1 MGAVAERRV
10 SYAEFLALEARSE
23 QRHEFAAGIVF
34 AMAGGTI
41 EHGRIIA
48 RLVGLLGGA
57 LAGKPCVAL
66 ASDVRVRIRAADR
79 ASYPDVLVV
88 CGTIER
94 DDGDEQAVVNPT
106 VIIEVTSDS
115 TESLDRHEKLADYR
129 RLPSLREYVLV
140 SQRERRVEVYRRVA
154 PRRWSLDEQGTGES
168 VTLTSVDAVMAVD
181 DVYTD
186 ALGSIVG

>member
-1 MGAVAERRV
+1 MGAPAERRV
-10 SYAEFLALEARSE
+10 GYDEFLALEARSE
-23 QRHEFAAGIVF
+23 GRHEFVAGVVV

-41 EHGRIIA
+41 EHGRLIA
-48 RLVGLLGGA
+48 RLVGLLGKSLDGR
-57 LAGKPCVAL
+57 PCVAL
-66 ASDVRVRIRAADR
+66 SSDVRVRIRAADR

-88 CGTIER
+88 CGEIER
-94 DDGDEQAVVNPT
+94 DDADAQAVVNPT

-140 SQRERRVEVYRRVA
+140 SQRERRVEVYRRTG
-154 PRRWSLDEQGTGES
+154 PRRWSLDDHVASEH
-168 VTLTSVDAVMAVD
+168 VTLASIDATFAVD

-186 ALGSIVG
+186 ALGSIVA